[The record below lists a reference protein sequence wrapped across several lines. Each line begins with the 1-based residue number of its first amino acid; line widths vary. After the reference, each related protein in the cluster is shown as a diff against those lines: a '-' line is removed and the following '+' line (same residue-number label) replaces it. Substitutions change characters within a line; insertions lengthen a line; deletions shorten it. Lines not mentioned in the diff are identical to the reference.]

1 MNHILIGLFP
11 NTMSHKSKQT
21 WRHSHNK
28 QRWCYFKTWFSA
40 FSRMGCD
47 VATLSATKTILFC
60 SWQVATA
67 IVVMRCITF
76 IDRQKFA
83 ATFCL
88 VRRQL
93 EHYLAT
99 PWRTTPP
106 CQKDNNSLKISQT
119 ENYFVYNLTQLEPQN
134 YSVNEWFCHYLRL
147 ENFERSSYDHFWLIL
162 RPNIQILARNIS

>member
-11 NTMSHKSKQT
+11 NTMSQKSKQT

-47 VATLSATKTILFC
+47 VATLSATKTILFLFLTGC
-60 SWQVATA
+60 HCYSGDALYNFYWPSKICCNFLPCPSSART
-67 IVVMRCITF
+67 
-76 IDRQKFA
+76 
-83 ATFCL
+83 
-88 VRRQL
+88 
-93 EHYLAT
+93 LAT

-147 ENFERSSYDHFWLIL
+147 ENFERSSYDYFWLML
-162 RPNIQILARNIS
+162 RPNIHILAWKIS